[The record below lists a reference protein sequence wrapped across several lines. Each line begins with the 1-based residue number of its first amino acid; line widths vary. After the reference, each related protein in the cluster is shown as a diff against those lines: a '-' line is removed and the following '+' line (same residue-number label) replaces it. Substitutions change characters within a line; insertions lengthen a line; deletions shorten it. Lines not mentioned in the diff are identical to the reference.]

1 MSRSALSFSGFSSPN
16 YTMVPDQLFDEL
28 MHTLSG
34 AELKVLLYIIRRTF
48 GFKKEYDA
56 ISLSQIAGGIRTRD
70 GRVLDRGTGL
80 SKSTVAEAVKT
91 LEAKGAVIRNRRT
104 SATNGDEPT
113 TYSLNLAPKPQSQPV
128 SENRTPSPRPKI
140 GHPPVRKSDTQE
152 TVIQNT
158 DISNIRKEELVV
170 ETDVK
175 TDDLYAETTI
185 VLEMEEEAVVQE
197 SPNTTQVPRTASS
210 PQPVGEVVARR
221 IQKAGEQGG
230 TARDAIM
237 TRIAQFAEEFSDRA
251 TLKSSTSRA
260 YNLFRQ
266 TKMSVEQF
274 VNCLWEARAITR
286 ERLSTGRG
294 ERVRN
299 KMSYF
304 FSVLSERL
312 GLQGANSATA

>member
-80 SKSTVAEAVKT
+80 SKSTVAEAVKS

-104 SATNGDEPT
+104 SATNGDEAT

-128 SENRTPSPRPKI
+128 SENRTPPCPKI

-175 TDDLYAETTI
+175 TNDLYAETTI
-185 VLEMEEEAVVQE
+185 VLEMEEEAVVHE
-197 SPNTTQVPRTASS
+197 SPHTTQVPRTAS

-221 IQKAGEQGG
+221 IQKAGEWGG

-299 KMSYF
+299 KMGYF

-312 GLQGANSATA
+312 GLQGANGATA